1 MPVIL
6 DNIHFYHG
14 PSKPA
19 KPPYF
24 AFNSNQKGSNT
35 LLSGEQPSFSN
46 EAVSSATEDYSA
58 MVPPC
63 FLPPAGNAENT
74 TNQHAAGSPNLFD
87 LELARSWGALTPL
100 LGTLEASDRDA
111 SPSLQRLDYDY
122 RDNSDEKVP
131 ADSPSSFR
139 VNPSKRA
146 ELDGSDVFPR
156 PQSSCTTPLQPPRSP
171 SISVLSP
178 GAAETHSGVMQS
190 VVTEDVQWTRDQL
203 SYPAYFESSNL
214 VHASDMSDMSTA
226 FSDYSSNTPLSSI
239 LSCSDVVSN
248 NRNDIFSC
256 VPSQEDYPDD
266 HSDDYA
272 ETSQTRLI
280 SDYPPRTVAESGPS
294 GPSDPLHVNM
304 PDLMDLEQAYGR
316 ESFNSRSRTPSVR
329 GDKSPNLANPR
340 KCKNQER
347 PMPSTRKRETTCN
360 ERYPSVA
367 VVIPPPRPRAVRSL
381 RSRPKPVVLD
391 ASESE
396 SEDVDDSSD
405 EDFMTDTIQSE
416 PPHVEDSVEEKNGS
430 PSTTASCYPNH
441 MSFGSSSRHCCES
454 RDIVGRAILTIET
467 QGSEPTFFFTL
478 VPDNVYSTSSVA
490 AHSPPHNSE
499 KADRV
504 LKRSLSMNRSTRGK
518 SKFQRY
524 STDEDNLLVKLKE
537 EGRLTWKE
545 IADHF
550 PGRQLS
556 ALQSRAYVRL
566 VVGWVPPGPRQTSR
580 DLVMRLEEEH
590 GLISIYGREISSI
603 ADGSQLPRYGGFDG
617 ARPDRDS
624 VGPAFNVELY
634 EFGNLKL
641 DAATARH

>member
-35 LLSGEQPSFSN
+35 LLSGEQPLFSN
-46 EAVSSATEDYSA
+46 EPVSSAIDDST

-63 FLPPAGNAENT
+63 FLPPAANAEDT
-74 TNQHAAGSPNLFD
+74 TNQHAVGSPNLFD
-87 LELARSWGALTPL
+87 LELARPWGALTPL

-111 SPSLQRLDYDY
+111 CPSLQRLDYDY
-122 RDNSDEKVP
+122 RDNSGEKMP
-131 ADSPSSFR
+131 ADSPSSFG
-139 VNPSKRA
+139 VNLSKSA
-146 ELDGSDVFPR
+146 ELDGSDAFPR
-156 PQSSCTTPLQPPRSP
+156 SQSSCTTPLQPPQSP
-171 SISVLSP
+171 SIAVLSL

-190 VVTEDVQWTRDQL
+190 DVTEDVQWTRDQL
-203 SYPAYFESSNL
+203 SYPAYFESSSL

-248 NRNDIFSC
+248 NRNDIGSC
-256 VPSQEDYPDD
+256 VPSPEDYPDD

-294 GPSDPLHVNM
+294 GPADPLHVNM

-329 GDKSPNLANPR
+329 GDKSPSLANPR

-347 PMPSTRKRETTCN
+347 LMPWTRKRETACN
-360 ERYPSVA
+360 ERNPSVA
-367 VVIPPPRPRAVRSL
+367 VVIPPPQPRPVRSL

-416 PPHVEDSVEEKNGS
+416 LPHVKDFVEEKNGY

-478 VPDNVYSTSSVA
+478 VPDNVCSTSYVA

-499 KADRV
+499 KAGRV
-504 LKRSLSMNRSTRGK
+504 LKRSLSINRSTRGK
-518 SKFQRY
+518 SKCQPY
-524 STDEDNLLVKLKE
+524 STDENNLLVKLKE

-550 PGRQLS
+550 PGRKLS
-556 ALQSRAYVRL
+556 ALQVHYSTKLRHQRAKRSRPQSWR
-566 VVGWVPPGPRQTSR
+566 
-580 DLVMRLEEEH
+580 
-590 GLISIYGREISSI
+590 GR
-603 ADGSQLPRYGGFDG
+603 
-617 ARPDRDS
+617 
-624 VGPAFNVELY
+624 
-634 EFGNLKL
+634 KK
-641 DAATARH
+641 